1 MATTGTVTYSATIIG
16 NQPITIPGYQLSL
29 SKSGSFPSSTDYTI
43 STVVVQRSFRNAS
56 TYGFQIW
63 TGANKTGV
71 QLSQTIDAQT
81 GGGKAS
87 TTNINSTYLNN
98 IKAQLK
104 SGTETVY
111 LCAINGQSGE
121 LKSGEIFKI
130 TITWKE
136 SASAATFACASSV
149 TCGSNLSYTC
159 SGMSS
164 SYSYSLVMTLGNGE
178 WTYTPTASGSIA
190 IGTAQAAEIP
200 NAKSA
205 TATLVLTTKNGS
217 KIIGTSSKSVKITV
231 PEDSPYLPSVSSVTI
246 TPQKTVTVDNV
257 TYILQN
263 HSYAN
268 INVTAS
274 AGSGASVKTIKVEGQ
289 NLSASVSGSSFDKN
303 TKTFTANGS
312 FTYTIT
318 VTDSRDRTYTQT
330 TSAINVTEYTKPTCR
345 NLTAR
350 RCTSDGDIVATGTN
364 VVVQGTP
371 VFTDLASNYLK
382 VKVEVKQDNE
392 TYEEFYDDK
401 FVSGWIVKNG
411 ASAFTFDAGNRYMI
425 KFTFYDKFTSSTPI
439 EIVISTAYVLM
450 RWDPANNAF
459 SYGGYPTGKNRVE
472 IADTWGLYHGG
483 LDVFWTGAPAPVLWT
498 MEVDNSNVMWSSG
511 QASTRYNFAD
521 WLVIGV
527 MLDTTF
533 ATGTLMKTG
542 TNIFKGICW
551 DVVNGDGLRA
561 FGLAI
566 TVNTANK
573 ATISAF
579 EKMNIKVSGV
589 TDYGTTPRGIIK
601 IYGIKHI

>member
-1 MATTGTVTYSATIIG
+1 MAATGTVTYSATIIG

-43 STVVVQRSFRNAS
+43 STVVVERSFRNAS

-87 TTNINSTYLNN
+87 TTTISSTYLNN

-111 LCAINGQSGE
+111 LCGVNGQSGE
-121 LKSGEIFKI
+121 LKSGGIFKI

-136 SASAATFACASSV
+136 SASAATLALGATSV
-149 TCGSNLSYTC
+149 ACGSNLSYTC

-164 SYSYSLVMTLGNGE
+164 SYSYSLTMTLRDGE
-178 WTYTPTASGSIA
+178 WTYTPSASGSIA

-217 KIIGTSSKSVKITV
+217 KTIGTSSKSVKITV
-231 PEDSPYLPSVSSVTI
+231 PEESPYLPSVSRVTI
-246 TPQKTVTVDNV
+246 TPQKTVTVDEV

-345 NLTAR
+345 NLNAR

-401 FVSGWIVKNG
+401 FVNGWIVKNG
-411 ASAFTFDAGNRYMI
+411 SSVFTFDAGNRYMI

-498 MEVDNSNVMWSSG
+498 MEVDNSNTMWSSG
-511 QASTRYNFAD
+511 QADFAHDIAD

-527 MLDTTF
+527 VLDTN
-533 ATGTLMKTG
+533 ATGILMNNG
-542 TNIFKGICW
+542 AGVFRGVCHGI
-551 DVVNGDGLRA
+551 VSNDGLRVY
-561 FGLAI
+561 GLKI
-566 TVNTANK
+566 TRDSETK
-573 ATISAF
+573 ATITAF
-579 EKMNIKVSGV
+579 EKMNIKTSGI
-589 TDYGTTPRGIIK
+589 TAYGSPCGIIK